1 MRTIKELNKFL
12 DAHPGNSVYEVT
24 LCGYYEDFPCIE
36 NYNVHGTV
44 HNCILYYDDTVA
56 EIFLKACFHS
66 AEYFIIYGRQDK
78 LAAAETTKCLAA
90 LLGIHMDIDICDDDE
105 IDEDENTFESVRTEF
120 QTMSRYLDI
129 YQQWGTGVPI
139 TELIEKYQTDE
150 ENIANAITACE
161 DRYLKPILGDF
172 MLEEGSSKRIAEMIK
187 KYVPK
192 FAF

>member
-1 MRTIKELNKFL
+1 
-12 DAHPGNSVYEVT
+12 
-24 LCGYYEDFPCIE
+24 
-36 NYNVHGTV
+36 
-44 HNCILYYDDTVA
+44 
-56 EIFLKACFHS
+56 
-66 AEYFIIYGRQDK
+66 
-78 LAAAETTKCLAA
+78 
-90 LLGIHMDIDICDDDE
+90 MDIDICDDDE

-129 YQQWGTGVPI
+129 YQQWGAGEPI

-172 MLEEGSSKRIAEMIK
+172 MLEEGSSKRIAEMIQ

-192 FAF
+192 FTF